1 MSIVVIGK
9 SGQLAY
15 ELQQLNSS
23 LVCLGREEL
32 NLFDYDSM
40 EKVLM
45 VYKPDAIINASAYTA
60 VDKAET
66 EPEQAFL
73 LNHKAVAHLTQYC
86 EKADCHLVHVST
98 DYVFS
103 GDKGAPYLVEDLHAP
118 LGVYGAS
125 KAAGESVIV
134 SNIADNS
141 CIIRTSWVYSRHGA
155 NFVKTMLRLMNEK
168 PELSVIDDQVGSPT
182 SASGLASICLYA
194 AENGVSGIH
203 HYTDAGVASWYDFAV
218 AIQRAGLDF
227 GVISKAIPIFPIPTS
242 AYPTPAKRPT
252 YSVLSK
258 STLKSSFAG
267 LQPKHWQVE
276 LESVISDL
284 SKKNESE

>member
-1 MSIVVIGK
+1 MTIVVIGK

-15 ELQQLNSS
+15 ELQQLDGS
-23 LVCLGREEL
+23 LVCLGREDI
-32 NLFDYDSM
+32 NLSDYDSM
-40 EKVLM
+40 EQILLM
-45 VYKPDAIINASAYTA
+45 HKPDAIINASAYTA
-60 VDKAET
+60 VDKAES
-66 EPEQAFL
+66 EQEQAFL
-73 LNHKAVAHLTQYC
+73 LNHKAVEHLTEYC
-86 EKADCHLVHVST
+86 KKTDCHFVHVST

-103 GDKGAPYLVEDLHAP
+103 GDKGEPYLVDDLHAP

-125 KAAGESVIV
+125 KAAGESVVI
-134 SNIADNS
+134 NKIADDS

-182 SASGLASICLYA
+182 SAAGLASICKYA
-194 AENGVSGIH
+194 AENRVSGIH

-218 AIQRAGLDF
+218 AVQRIGLDF
-227 GVISKAIPIFPIPTS
+227 GMIGKAIPIYPIPTS

-267 LQPKHWQVE
+267 LQPKHWQIE

-284 SKKNESE
+284 SKKNESK